1 MAVGAPASPGPTHA
15 PGREMQARGNF
26 VRVEGFS
33 MGSRPPLWE
42 GKGQGDREVSGPF
55 RTPAIPPFLIGV
67 KVSSGPKP
75 SSEYQG
81 FKTF

>member
-1 MAVGAPASPGPTHA
+1 MS
-15 PGREMQARGNF
+15 RG
-26 VRVEGFS
+26 VLHRS
-33 MGSRPPLWE
+33 SRPPLWE
-42 GKGQGDREVSGPF
+42 GKGRGDGKVSGPF
-55 RTPAIPPFLIGV
+55 MTTATSPLLIWV